1 MRASETERVREKRI
15 GKEEGCVVQRSS
27 SGRIKKCTPS
37 ISTQSLRLREAA
49 FRPTTALSS
58 QEHQHYQKPEGSAH
72 TPHTGI
78 DRERRK
84 RRRYKDKGRK
94 RDRRKEGER

>member
-1 MRASETERVREKRI
+1 MRASENERVRERRR
-15 GKEEGCVVQRSS
+15 GKEEESLVQRSS

-49 FRPTTALSS
+49 FRPTTALKSTNTNT
-58 QEHQHYQKPEGSAH
+58 HYQKPEGSAH

-84 RRRYKDKGRK
+84 RRR
-94 RDRRKEGER
+94 